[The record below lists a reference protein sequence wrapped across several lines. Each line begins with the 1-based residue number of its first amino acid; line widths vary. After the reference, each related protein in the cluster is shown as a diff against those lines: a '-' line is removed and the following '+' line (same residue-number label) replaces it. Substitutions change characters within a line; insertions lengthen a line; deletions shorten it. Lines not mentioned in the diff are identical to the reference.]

1 MKFAN
6 VRELKN
12 KTSEIL
18 RKSEKES
25 IVITSNGKPRAIII
39 GITEDDFSDFLIE
52 KNQQFL
58 SSLEEAWMEYLKK
71 GGISIEDYLSKRK
84 TKSGKI

>member
-25 IVITSNGKPRAIII
+25 VVITSNGKPI

-52 KNQQFL
+52 QNQQFL
-58 SSLEEAWMEYLKK
+58 GSLDEAWMEYLKK

-84 TKSGKI
+84 IKSGKI

>member
-25 IVITSNGKPRAIII
+25 VVITSNGKPRAIII

-52 KNQQFL
+52 QSQQFL
-58 SSLEEAWMEYLKK
+58 ESLDEAWREYLKK

-84 TKSGKI
+84 IKSGKI

>member
-58 SSLEEAWMEYLKK
+58 GSLDEAWMEYLKK